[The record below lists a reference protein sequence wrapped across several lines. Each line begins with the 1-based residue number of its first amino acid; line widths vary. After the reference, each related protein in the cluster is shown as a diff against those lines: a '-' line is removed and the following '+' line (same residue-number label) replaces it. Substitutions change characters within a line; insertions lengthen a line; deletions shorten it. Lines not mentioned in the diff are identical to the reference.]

1 MTFSVTSK
9 MVAPIFFYYELR
21 GFYQNYDQYMSSKNN
36 DQLGGQILGVE
47 DLSSCY
53 PIIKN
58 KDLGGNKT
66 SWNNTPLDDEAA
78 ANPCGLIAKTIFSG
92 NCFEL

>member
-1 MTFSVTSK
+1 